1 VSLSANWVQPTA
13 QQIDVEAL
21 CSVCV
26 NDIQLHP
33 RGSSCSRADS
43 CAWLHKRSGG
53 VLTLMCSM
61 SNPLAMQNC
70 GKQYYPDDI
79 VVQASRAAHSA
90 DSATFHVATV
100 RASPPPWLHRS
111 ALSAR
116 RLDEMTCVTTK
127 EG

>member
-1 VSLSANWVQPTA
+1 MSLSANWVQPTA

-70 GKQYYPDDI
+70 GNSTPKPMPDKYYPDDI

-100 RASPPPWLHRS
+100 RASPPP
-111 ALSAR
+111 
-116 RLDEMTCVTTK
+116 
-127 EG
+127 